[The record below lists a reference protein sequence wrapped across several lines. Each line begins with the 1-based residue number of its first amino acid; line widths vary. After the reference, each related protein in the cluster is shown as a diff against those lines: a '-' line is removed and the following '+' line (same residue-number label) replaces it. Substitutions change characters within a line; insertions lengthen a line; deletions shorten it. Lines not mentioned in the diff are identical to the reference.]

1 MDDLE
6 IERRAG
12 DRSELDRW
20 VPMLYDELRALARQ
34 MALPPASHEP

>member
-20 VPMLYDELRALARQ
+20 DWQARAWMARQ